1 MDPNEIRRLIEAGLD
16 CEHVEVTGDGR
27 HFDAVVVSSAF
38 AGKPVI
44 RQHRL
49 VYGTLGERFDNDVL
63 HALALRTYTPAQ
75 WDQLGR

>member
-1 MDPNEIRRLIEAGLD
+1 MDPDEIRRLIEDGLT

-27 HFDAVVVSSAF
+27 HFNAVVVSSAF
-38 AGKPVI
+38 AGEPII

-75 WDQLGR
+75 WEKLGR

>member
-1 MDPNEIRRLIEAGLD
+1 MDPDEIRRLIEDGLT
-16 CEHVEVTGDGR
+16 CEYVEVTGDGR
-27 HFDAVVVSSAF
+27 HFNAVVVSGAF
-38 AGKPVI
+38 AGKPI
-44 RQHRL
+44 IGQHRL

>member
-1 MDPNEIRRLIEAGLD
+1 MDPDEIRRLIEDGLT

-27 HFDAVVVSSAF
+27 HFNAVVVSSAF
-38 AGKPVI
+38 AGEPII